1 MRIVGSPANR
11 VVLALMAVSSVL
23 ADMAALW
30 ASLAAVGVH
39 VRADVVILAA
49 SAGVLASS
57 VPLLPGGIGLVEA
70 VIPTVLHHFGAP
82 LDASLAGALVYRAV
96 GTFLPAAAGVSVVAR
111 LALSRRRE
119 VAAHGKT

>member
-1 MRIVGSPANR
+1 MAIV
-11 VVLALMAVSSVL
+11 SVL

-39 VRADVVILAA
+39 VRADVVVLAA

-57 VPLLPGGIGLVEA
+57 APLLPGGLGLVEA

-82 LDASLAGALVYRAV
+82 LDAALAGALVYRVV
-96 GTFLPAAAGVSVVAR
+96 GTFLPAAAGAVVVAR
-111 LALSRRRE
+111 LALTRHKE
-119 VAAHGKT
+119 VGVRIET